1 MAKFYRHTVNGLV
14 PIDTEKADKEY
25 VDGKINDLQNSID
38 DITDVINVDSSDNKF
53 IITDTNGNIGLMLDE
68 RGLSVKDVTAGEHTL
83 SEKADR
89 SEVNK
94 KLNRDEFEEVISVA
108 ADNVLVISDANGN
121 IGLQLNSDGLSVK
134 DVTAGEHTL
143 SEKADQSEVD
153 SVISTVSSSISSL
166 TSSVNKNSTDISSL
180 TTRVSTNESNIDK
193 KLDKDDFE
201 EVISIEE
208 DNEFIISD
216 TNGNIGFKLDST
228 GAKAKDFTTSDY
240 VSLSGVNDDLND
252 AISRLST
259 IEGLLEEDGNEVID
273 NLKDVIDYFNGV
285 KETDTGA
292 ALLSNVAS
300 HTSQIS
306 NLTDSVNKNTNN
318 ITTNT
323 TNIASLST
331 RVGETEVSITELSG
345 TVDSYSSTIAS
356 LTETVN
362 SNTTNISKKLDRIE
376 FTEVIN
382 VDGGSG
388 EFVIADENGN
398 IGLKLNNSEGLTA
411 VKDVIVK
418 DNDTTHVLSQKA
430 DKTYVEGVISTVSTS
445 IGSLTE
451 TVNRNTTNIASLSNH
466 INNLKTSDITND
478 SINNITNVSAT
489 IDNNVGIPNVT
500 TSLSG
505 DGIDKV
511 LNFNFENIKGEPGSS
526 AKITEVSSFTHT
538 DEDNKE
544 TRVGVSL
551 TGDDMNRGF
560 TFNFYNIKGENG
572 KDGTDGTSITI
583 TSLDQKEG
591 EGETSTVTFSD
602 GKSLYIKN
610 GKDGTDGT
618 DGTSI
623 TITSLDQKEGDGET
637 STVTFSDGNELK
649 IKNGTNGTSI
659 TITSLDQKDGEG
671 ETSTVTFSDGKE
683 LKIKNG
689 TNGINGTNGKD
700 GTDGNSV
707 KSIHCVNGEHS
718 EEFKTIDPSPNATNY
733 YRIKD
738 TDNNWLE
745 GAIAVTNGTPGI
757 GGGSGDSNFDAL
769 KSIKEDTGENLGVS
783 VTVKQ
788 ELGLITEVVVDDT
801 NSPIFNDGDFFVIAD
816 KDNNIG
822 LKVDSEGV
830 KSKDFFTSSD
840 VSLND
845 VGDRLSVVE
854 DSIGVELITYDNLV
868 QLRNDKL
875 LIPGKKYRITDYVTT
890 TSQENTLSAGHK
902 FDIIVTALTE
912 NELSE
917 IASACYHNYNYGLI
931 TLEKELYI
939 SEFNSINGWDGVGCT
954 FSQSIRNRLINNKS
968 YIEYVD
974 KNNNR
979 NRLYFD
985 FNDKSKVYFDSDD
998 VIKFIPS
1005 YYIAPD
1011 YGYNDLTENNVS
1023 LLGDDGFYV
1032 PYISTYDNM
1041 VDGNETQISISIR
1054 KEFNRNYFK
1063 NLGCNLSAWKIWYSL
1078 DNNSDRFAWAD
1089 VENGKGV
1096 IYRMIDEW
1104 GNDCPYDFKNIQFS
1118 KTIDDETITSYTF
1131 SWRKKYIIYADT
1143 NTPGISGIKR
1153 IDIKDTSIAGNNGLL
1168 LDDKGN
1174 IPGVHNNVIKSYTS
1188 GNKQYLNNI
1197 CFCSSFDYDGYYHM
1211 CINNSFGNDCY
1222 NNSFGNDC
1230 YNNIFGND
1238 CCNNT
1243 FGDICRINV
1252 FGYGCSSNIFGDEFI
1267 SNNFGDMCFGNTFGN
1282 EFKTSNFGNSCLGNT
1297 FGNGCWDI
1305 TFGNDCKYNTFGN
1318 ECYLNTLA
1326 NGCTNI
1332 IFGDACINNTFNVG
1346 CEDFEF
1352 GSWCWNNTFGN
1363 YCFWF
1368 TFGNGFNNNYFGSN
1382 CADNTF
1388 GNNCS
1393 GNMFGNNCGY
1403 IFFGDYCKNNTLG
1416 SNCDNII
1423 FGNSKTTLSSYYRNI
1438 IIDNNNSHINL
1449 NCTSTTSSSNYYQ
1462 NVRIG
1467 LGVNNTT
1474 TIKNIDDSNVGQIY
1488 ETLYK
1493 PVNSQIITI

>member
-14 PIDTEKADKEY
+14 PIDTEKVDKEY

-38 DITDVINVDSSDNKF
+38 DITDAINVDSSDNKF

-68 RGLSVKDVTAGEHTL
+68 RGLSVKDVTAGDHTL
-83 SEKADR
+83 SEKADQ

-108 ADNVLVISDANGN
+108 ADNVLVIADANGN
-121 IGLQLNSDGLSVK
+121 IGLMLDERGLSVK

-143 SEKADQSEVD
+143 SQKADQSEVD
-153 SVISTVSSSISSL
+153 SAISTVSSSISSL
-166 TSSVNKNSTDISSL
+166 TSSVNKNATDISSL

-240 VSLSGVNDDLND
+240 VSLSGVNADLTD

-285 KETDTGA
+285 KETEIGA
-292 ALLSNVAS
+292 ELLSNVAS

-306 NLTDSVNKNTNN
+306 NLTDRVNTNTNN

-331 RVGETEVSITELSG
+331 RVSNTEGSISELSG
-345 TVDSYSSTIAS
+345 TVDSHSSTIDS

-362 SNTTNISKKLDRIE
+362 SNTTNIAKKLDRIE

-398 IGLKLNNSEGLTA
+398 IGLKLNNSEGLTV
-411 VKDVIVK
+411 VKDVTVK

-451 TVNRNTTNIASLSNH
+451 TVNINTTNISTLSNH

-511 LNFNFENIKGEPGSS
+511 LNFNFKNIKGETGNS
-526 AKITEVSSFTHT
+526 AKITEVTSITHT

-560 TFNFYNIKGENG
+560 TFDFYNIKGENG
-572 KDGTDGTSITI
+572 KDGKDGFNVYFAITEFDNSSTTIPYNKVTTNDRTPKKGDQIVSANGNVFVIESINSTARAI
-583 TSLDQKEG
+583 NIRYIYSIKG
-591 EGETSTVTFSD
+591 ENGET
-602 GKSLYIKN
+602 
-610 GKDGTDGT
+610 
-618 DGTSI
+618 
-623 TITSLDQKEGDGET
+623 GD
-637 STVTFSDGNELK
+637 
-649 IKNGTNGTSI
+649 
-659 TITSLDQKDGEG
+659 
-671 ETSTVTFSDGKE
+671 
-683 LKIKNG
+683 
-689 TNGINGTNGKD
+689 
-700 GTDGNSV
+700 SV
-707 KSIHCVNGEHS
+707 KSIVCVTSRNS
-718 EEFKTIDPSPNATNY
+718 EDDAIIDYSPNATNY
-733 YRIKD
+733 YRIK
-738 TDNNWLE
+738 TDKGDFLD
-745 GAIAVTNGTPGI
+745 GAIEVTNGNTGI
-757 GGGSGDSNFDAL
+757 GGGDSNFDAL
-769 KSIKEDTGENLGVS
+769 KSTKEDTGENLGVS

-801 NSPIFNDGDFFVIAD
+801 SSPIFNDGDFFVIAD

-822 LKVDSEGV
+822 LILDSEGV
-830 KSKDFFTSSD
+830 TAKDFFTSSD

-854 DSIGVELITYDNLV
+854 DSIGIEQITYGNLV

-875 LIPGKKYRITDYVTT
+875 LIPGKKYRIIDYVTT
-890 TSQENTLSAGHK
+890 TSQENTQSTGHQ

-917 IASACYHNYNYGLI
+917 IASACYHEENYNEDN
-931 TLEKELYI
+931 LEKLYI
-939 SEFNSINGWDGVGCT
+939 GEFNSIYGWNGGGCT
-954 FSQSIRNRLINNKS
+954 FLHSGIRYIDGNV
-968 YIEYVD
+968 YIEYED
-974 KNNNR
+974 ENNNT
-979 NRLYFD
+979 LIFD
-985 FNDKSKVYFDSDD
+985 FNDKSKVYFDSSD

-1005 YYIAPD
+1005 YYIAPEH
-1011 YGYNDLTENNVS
+1011 GYNDLTENNDVS
-1023 LLGDDGFYV
+1023 LLGEDFHV

-1041 VDGNETQISISIR
+1041 VGGNETQISISIR
-1054 KEFNRNYFK
+1054 EEFNRNYFK

-1078 DNNSDRFAWAD
+1078 DNNNDRFAWAD
-1089 VENGKGV
+1089 SNGTGV

-1104 GNDCPYDFKNIQFS
+1104 GNDCPYDFKNIQFT
-1118 KTIDDETITSYTF
+1118 KTTDDETITSYTF
-1131 SWRKKYIIYADT
+1131 SWRKEYTLDVS
-1143 NTPGISGIKR
+1143 TPTKR

-1168 LDDKGN
+1168 LDDKGD
-1174 IPGVHNNVIKSYTS
+1174 IPGVHNNVIKAYTS

-1230 YNNIFGND
+1230 YNNIFGNS
-1238 CCNNT
+1238 CYNNT
-1243 FGDICRINV
+1243 FGDICRINI
-1252 FGYGCSSNIFGDEFI
+1252 FGYGCSHNTFGDEFI
-1267 SNNFGDMCFGNTFGN
+1267 NNTFNDGCFGNTFGN
-1282 EFKTSNFGNSCLGNT
+1282 GCKTSNFGNSCWGNT
-1297 FGNGCWDI
+1297 FGNNCLYI
-1305 TFGNDCKYNTFGN
+1305 TFGNDCKYITFGN
-1318 ECYLNTLA
+1318 GCYLNTLA

-1332 IFGDACINNTFNVG
+1332 IFGDVCINNTFNVG

-1352 GSWCWNNTFGN
+1352 GNWCWNNTFGN
-1363 YCFWF
+1363 YCFFF
-1368 TFGNGFNNNYFGSN
+1368 TFGNGCGNNYFGSN

-1393 GNMFGNNCGY
+1393 RNMFGNTCGY

-1423 FGNSKTTLSSYYRNI
+1423 FGNSKTTPSSYYRNI
-1438 IIDNNNSHINL
+1438 IIDNDNRYINI
-1449 NCTSTTSSSNYYQ
+1449 NCTSTTSSSKYYQ

-1474 TIKNIDDSNVGQIY
+1474 TIKTINDSNVDQTY

-1493 PVNSQIITI
+1493 PANSQTITI